1 MSAEFLKEN
10 FTYHSLLA
18 LFESVQ
24 VSLENDITC
33 NQVPTYRSAML
44 SDELWRAEAT
54 SGIMFHSVHRALA
67 KLKVLWETATY
78 KIAPHLRFCLAYP
91 LEIVHLGI
99 STLLWALQETISAL
113 LHLATRS
120 SFLVHTFLASFNM
133 TVVPAIDFLAP
144 STYFRCL
151 WLSLYT
157 WFSMGLLNVP
167 HNLNVCFPAHVVT
180 GLIHS
185 CNLQLSARRFFLRL
199 LLLMLVTL
207 VLALF
212 LIISSLLGREGLE
225 GLEPHTT
232 RRRFCR
238 MQRNIHYHLRNDL

>member
-1 MSAEFLKEN
+1 MCQLSLKEK

-24 VSLENDITC
+24 VSLENDIGC

-78 KIAPHLRFCLAYP
+78 KIAPHLRFCFCLAYP

-99 STLLWALQETISAL
+99 STLLSAFQKTISAS

-120 SFLVHTFLASFNM
+120 STFLVHTFLASFNM
-133 TVVPAIDFLAP
+133 TGVPAMDFLVL

-151 WLSLYT
+151 WLSLYAT
-157 WFSMGLLNVP
+157 GLLNVP
-167 HNLNVCFPAHVVT
+167 HNLKVCFPAHVVT
-180 GLIHS
+180 GLLHS
-185 CNLQLSARRFFLRL
+185 RNLQLSARRFFLRL
-199 LLLMLVTL
+199 LLLMIVTL
-207 VLALF
+207 ILALF

-225 GLEPHTT
+225 PHTT
-232 RRRFCR
+232 PRRFRR
-238 MQRNIHYHLRNDL
+238 MQKNIRYHLRNDL